1 MTQLIFIR
9 HGETIWNIEGREMGQ
24 DNSPL
29 SELGE
34 IQAEAIANRLK
45 SISFTALYSSDLGR
59 AIQTSEF
66 ISKACGNKKIIKNRK
81 LRERHMGIFQGCTRQ
96 ERKEKYPEV
105 WSEYKKIGF
114 NYIIPNGESQRQRYE
129 RTIQVVN
136 NLADKHPDETI
147 VVVSHGGILR
157 GLFEYV
163 LNLSPGNEDLF
174 KRRNATFN
182 SFIKENNKWSLDVW
196 GDVSHLENTK

>member
-1 MTQLIFIR
+1 MSCG
-9 HGETIWNIEGREMGQ
+9 HGYWI
-24 DNSPL
+24 
-29 SELGE
+29 
-34 IQAEAIANRLK
+34 
-45 SISFTALYSSDLGR
+45 
-59 AIQTSEF
+59 
-66 ISKACGNKKIIKNRK
+66 
-81 LRERHMGIFQGCTRQ
+81 QGCTKQ

-105 WSEYKKIGF
+105 WSQYKEIGF
-114 NYIIPNGESQRQRYE
+114 DYIIPNGESQRQRYE
-129 RTIQVVN
+129 RTVQVVN

-182 SFIKENNKWSLDVW
+182 SFIRENNKWSLNVW
-196 GDVSHLENTK
+196 GDVSHLGNNK